1 MSEGPGR
8 HHRSHR
14 IKPYLKAEM
23 VYGLQVLLFIV
34 QEVNSGT
41 MSKKEA
47 EKIQEVK
54 FAGDLTGNHLF
65 AVGVLRGLIV
75 NHQFLKEPIV
85 ALTLCN
91 AVRKRLFHS
100 DKGMTNDRIRR
111 AVAMASDNLGFNMLA
126 GEHALCESIRGIKS
140 GNDAFHKDQD
150 FLWISKEQ
158 GSDCMITEIRRGR
171 RPIYRAEESD
181 CRDFETLNLEDS
193 SRVKHQWWLPE
204 PNRTDCL
211 VHFVN
216 ECVDSG
222 SDPPDVFY

>member
-8 HHRSHR
+8 RHRSHW

-91 AVRKRLFHS
+91 AVRKRLLS
-100 DKGMTNDRIRR
+100 LVVVPYVR
-111 AVAMASDNLGFNMLA
+111 MLSA
-126 GEHALCESIRGIKS
+126 
-140 GNDAFHKDQD
+140 Q
-150 FLWISKEQ
+150 
-158 GSDCMITEIRRGR
+158 
-171 RPIYRAEESD
+171 
-181 CRDFETLNLEDS
+181 
-193 SRVKHQWWLPE
+193 
-204 PNRTDCL
+204 
-211 VHFVN
+211 
-216 ECVDSG
+216 
-222 SDPPDVFY
+222 